1 MKTTTEFALNQ
12 SLLMTTDMRL
22 AIGMLAMSTDEI
34 EDLINDELIKNP
46 CLEEDYDYYH
56 HHISKSQEGAFD
68 IAVKTC
74 AAPQDFRQ
82 NLLTQMGEGK
92 FNAIEAT
99 IATMLIHSLDDDGI
113 LSDYEHVFYW
123 ISEELGVYPE
133 WIESVRLR
141 ILDLEPMGCGAKNI
155 NESLMHQI
163 QRKCAHSHEQFM
175 AIMDCIAKNPA
186 KKITQAQLAHLN
198 QDTKRGELKKLCPQ
212 PSSAQ
217 IETPSFLET
226 INPDVMV
233 TTHQQIAKTTLLK
246 RPSERITINKKT
258 TLTFLKD
265 HHRRAQFTSKALRFR
280 ENNLLAV
287 AKLIVEQQQDWFVH
301 NKPLKPLSLRDIAV
315 RSGLHESSISRL
327 SRGKYLSCDRGV
339 FELKYFFNQ
348 AVTPD
353 SNNDLTASSVKEHI
367 KIMVAKENK
376 SAPLSDQNICEELQ
390 KNGMPIARRTVSK
403 YRKKLNIP
411 PKSERVRVVV

>member
-34 EDLINDELIKNP
+34 EELLNDELIKNP
-46 CLEEDYDYYH
+46 CLEEVYDYSH
-56 HHISKSQEGAFD
+56 HHASKDQEGAFD
-68 IAVKTC
+68 IAVKTS
-74 AAPQDFRQ
+74 AATHDFRQ
-82 NLLTQMGEGK
+82 DLLTQVGEGE
-92 FNAIEAT
+92 FNAVEAT

-113 LSDYEHVFYW
+113 LSDYDEVFYW

-133 WIESVRLR
+133 WVESVRLR
-141 ILDLEPMGCGAKNI
+141 ILELEPVGCCAKNI

-163 QRKCAHSHEQFM
+163 QRKCSYSHEQFM
-175 AIMDCIAKNPA
+175 RIMDFIMKNPT

-198 QDTKRGELKKLCPQ
+198 QDTKRSELKKLCPQ

-217 IETPSFLET
+217 VQSPSFVEA

-233 TTHQQIAKTTLLK
+233 TTHQQVARTSLLK
-246 RPSERITINKKT
+246 RPSERIVINKKNT
-258 TLTFLKD
+258 FTFLKD
-265 HHRRAQFTSKALRFR
+265 HYRRAQFMSKALRFR
-280 ENNLLAV
+280 ENSLLVV
-287 AKLIVEQQQDWFVH
+287 ANLIVEQQQDWFIH
-301 NKPLKPLSLRDIAV
+301 NKPLKPLSLRDIAT
-315 RSGLHESSISRL
+315 RSGLHESSVSRL
-327 SRGKYLSCDRGV
+327 SRGKYLSCDRGM
-339 FELKYFFNQ
+339 FELKYFFGQ
-348 AVTPD
+348 AVIPD
-353 SNNDLTASSVKEHI
+353 SDNDMTASSVKEHI

-376 SAPLSDQNICEELQ
+376 SSPLSDQNICEELQ

-411 PKSERVRVVV
+411 PKNERFRLIF